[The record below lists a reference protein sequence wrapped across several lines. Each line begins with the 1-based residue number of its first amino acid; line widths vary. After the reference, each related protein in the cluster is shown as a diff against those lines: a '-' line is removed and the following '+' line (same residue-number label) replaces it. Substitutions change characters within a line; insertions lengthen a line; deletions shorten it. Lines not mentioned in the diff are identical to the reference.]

1 MLDLS
6 TIIKYDPSAM
16 HKIYDKWPEIA
27 KQSYESSK
35 DEADFRNIDHI
46 VFSGMGGSGTIGDI
60 FSSIL
65 SKSNIHTCVVKGYHL
80 PNTVDR
86 NTLVVTTSVS
96 GNTTET
102 LTVLKAA
109 SKLDCKIVAFSS
121 GGKMQEFCTKNKI
134 QYKKLEF
141 FHSPRASLSGFLY
154 SILGFLGPVFSIKK
168 NDITESISSLEDLK
182 KLVNSSNLKS
192 NNPSLKLA
200 EWISGT
206 PLIYYPWG
214 LQAAAIRFKN
224 SLQEN
229 AKLHAMAEDVIEASH
244 NGIVS
249 WEKHSNV
256 QPVLIRGI
264 DDHVNTKERWDILKE
279 YFKQKNIDFN
289 EIVSVKGSIMSKLIS
304 LIYVLDYSTIYRSF
318 LSKTDPSTIDSIDF
332 IKKRL

>member
-1 MLDLS
+1 MLVPND
-6 TIIKYDPSAM
+6 IKKYDPSGM
-16 HKIYDKWPEIA
+16 HEIYDIWPQIA

-35 DEADFRNIDHI
+35 DVADFKDIDHV

-65 SKSNIHTCVVKGYHL
+65 SKSSIHTCTVKGYHL
-80 PNTVDR
+80 PKTVDDK
-86 NTLVVTTSVS
+86 TLVVTTSVS
-96 GNTTET
+96 GNTAET
-102 LTVLKAA
+102 LAVLRSA
-109 SKLDCKIVAFSS
+109 SKLDCKIAAFSA
-121 GGKMQEFCTKNKI
+121 GGKMQQFCIKNKI
-134 QYKKLEF
+134 TYKKLEF

-168 NDITESISSLEDLK
+168 NYITESISGLEDLQR
-182 KLVNSSNLKS
+182 LVNSSNLKS

-200 EWISGT
+200 EWISSI

-249 WEKHSNV
+249 WERQSDV
-256 QPVLIRGI
+256 QPILIQGT
-264 DDHVNTKERWDILKE
+264 DDYIKTKERWKILE
-279 YFKQKNIDFN
+279 DYFNEKKIDFYK
-289 EIVSVKGSIMSKLIS
+289 VHSVNGNILSKLMK
-304 LIYVLDYSTIYRSF
+304 LIYFLDYATIYKAI
-318 LSKTDPSTIDSIDF
+318 LYKVDPATTYSIDY
-332 IKKRL
+332 IKKKL

>member
-1 MLDLS
+1 
-6 TIIKYDPSAM
+6 M

-35 DEADFRNIDHI
+35 DVADFRNIDHI

-65 SKSNIHTCVVKGYHL
+65 SKSNIHNCVVKGYHL

-102 LTVLKAA
+102 LTVLKSA
-109 SKLDCKIVAFSS
+109 SKLYCKVVAFSA
-121 GGKMQEFCTKNKI
+121 GGMMQQFCTKNKI
-134 QYKKLEF
+134 TYKKLEF
-141 FHSPRASLSGFLY
+141 LHSPRASLSGFLY
-154 SILGFLGPVFSIKK
+154 SILGFLGPVFDIKRK
-168 NDITESISSLEDLK
+168 DVTESISSLE
-182 KLVNSSNLKS
+182 KLQKAINSSNLK
-192 NNPSLKLA
+192 NTNPSLKLA
-200 EWISGT
+200 EWISGI

-256 QPVLIRGI
+256 QPILIRGI
-264 DDHVNTKERWDILKE
+264 DDHVKTKERWDILKE

-289 EIVSVKGSIMSKLIS
+289 EVISVKGSIMSKLIS
-304 LIYVLDYSTIYRSF
+304 LVYVLDYSTIYRAF